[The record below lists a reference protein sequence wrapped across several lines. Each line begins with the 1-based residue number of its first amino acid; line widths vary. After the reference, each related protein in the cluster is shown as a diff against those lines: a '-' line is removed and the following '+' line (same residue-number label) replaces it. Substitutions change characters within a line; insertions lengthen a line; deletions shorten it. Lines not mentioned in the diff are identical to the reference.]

1 MIYSRMIWYIY
12 MIYSRIIWYIY
23 DLFQN
28 DLVDESSTED
38 ECGDDSMDSLG
49 MDGSGEEALDSLG
62 MDDIN
67 QV

>member
-1 MIYSRMIWYIY
+1 M
-12 MIYSRIIWYIY
+12 
-23 DLFQN
+23 
-28 DLVDESSTED
+28 DESSTED